1 MYDILFICELCG
13 THLSA
18 DENDVGAIFPCPE
31 CANDLTVPVGDILF
45 ECPVC
50 EKSLLAGKA
59 AAWQQFHCPECQ
71 QLITIPLVGKNVPV
85 SKPPP
90 PVPPPSAAV
99 PPTTPE
105 NPQPKPPPSDLSPN
119 AADQRFMSTWGDYLA
134 EAGLTDEPPAQPRP
148 PDN

>member
-105 NPQPKPPPSDLSPN
+105 NPQPKPLPSDLSPN
-119 AADQRFMSTWGDYLA
+119 AAVQRFMTTWGDYLA